1 MNFTNTNIKDFIYHI
16 IKFNN
21 IDDIIDSCKT
31 DSEKGFIFER
41 LFDIIIKFGFC
52 DIFNNS
58 NFYHLIGNSNNGNLK
73 ILEDLNQYMKEKVF
87 SSNSG
92 GISDISLKNKQ
103 DHTYIFISS
112 KFYKNHND
120 IHKEKSIDN
129 YDIQDIIAMATKNKH
144 IYTSYK
150 IYLLVRDK
158 MSLLNKVKNSN
169 QSSEYIYEH
178 IIEENILDKNDLN
191 KYFLEFKYNII
202 NHIHEDWNELFLSTK
217 DYLKLRFHQ
226 ELITQ
231 KTFDLIQ
238 KDYKN
243 FLWGCKCRS
252 GKTFMVGGIIVKQSN
267 IKNLNIIVITPAPT
281 ETIPQFTNDLFN
293 KFKDFNKFTIHNIQ
307 GSKMINDII
316 VSDNNIF
323 IMSKQ
328 LLQKYIYDNTI
339 LKIKNLNIDIIV
351 FDENHFSGTTE
362 LSKDILKSYSSEN
375 TIKIYLSA
383 TYNKPLKEWNILPD
397 AQMYWDIEDEQIC
410 KSILLDENNLIKL
423 NEKHGSHF
431 ITNIIEFYKKKGLS
445 LHDIFKSYEKMPELY
460 VLTNM
465 FDIERY
471 EKLKNMLNN
480 DNKFGF
486 SFDTLFGLNKCKNRF
501 SFENEVKTFLR
512 YISGSYKEI
521 DGNKTIFTRI
531 NKICTEK
538 NTRTPFTSIWFLPS
552 DNINEIS
559 ECLTKLMIEDGVLNK
574 YEILSI
580 NRKNKDL
587 VKEIKDQINLKEIE
601 AKSRGKTGLILLA
614 GNMLSLGITLNLCDL
629 VILMNNSLSSD
640 KVLQQMYRCMTEAD
654 DKKIGFVVDLNI
666 SRVLNTCVNY
676 TIYKKELNIEDKI
689 KYLIHNNLINIDI
702 DMLFN
707 KKINSDMII
716 KNLMDIWKK
725 DPIHNFK
732 ILLKRL
738 DHDFED
744 FDNSIQHLI
753 NKTFTKSLKDDKVN
767 LQLKFKDDEDDPQIL
782 PSGKNIIKDDDDTDD
797 SSDQTSTLS
806 ENDNKEINIS
816 FTKDVLPYIIPL
828 VCILTIKNNNMD
840 FVKMLNDI
848 HENNELLDI
857 FNDQCLI
864 WWNKKDLI
872 DLIKNIINQYFDKNS
887 NTYNISIQFKM
898 SLQSLIDNPIELLEL
913 INDCLKPKELEKKK
927 YGEVFTSMKLVNE
940 MLDKLPNDIWI
951 NQNLKWFDPACGM
964 GNFPVAIYLRLMDTL
979 KDKIPN
985 NNDRKKHILE
995 NMLYM
1000 SELNKKNVMITK
1012 QIFDINNEYNL
1023 NIYQGDTL
1031 TLDIYHL
1038 WNIQYFDI
1046 IVGNPPYQQTDEN
1059 GHSKGGGN
1067 NLYTKFIYKS
1077 YELLNENGYL
1087 LYINPPTYF
1096 GIGRSNNK
1104 DDMNIRKD
1112 IFNNC
1117 NIIYMNLEE
1126 CSKYFPNIG
1135 SLFIYYLI
1143 QKNNYVNEKLQI
1155 ICKYDNKIYNSII
1168 DQHLLNNMDYIPYLL
1183 NNISIDIC
1191 KKIKDTD
1198 NKLNIFHSPDNR
1210 GDKKHVQKN
1219 KKDEYIFPIQATG
1232 VQVLYSSKKCKNQY
1246 DKKVLMSRSG
1256 YLKPFY
1262 DNGIL
1267 GVGGDCFS
1275 ILVENEEEGNY
1286 IIKLLESKLYTFY
1299 ININKW
1305 SGFHHLKVLQ
1315 DLPYIKINDI
1325 HDIYN
1330 YFNLTNDEINF
1341 IESVITKIKEKKD
1354 TNIDEVTN
1362 TLNNIKISKKKKN
1375 KK

>member
-1 MNFTNTNIKDFIYHI
+1 
-16 IKFNN
+16 
-21 IDDIIDSCKT
+21 
-31 DSEKGFIFER
+31 
-41 LFDIIIKFGFC
+41 
-52 DIFNNS
+52 
-58 NFYHLIGNSNNGNLK
+58 
-73 ILEDLNQYMKEKVF
+73 
-87 SSNSG
+87 
-92 GISDISLKNKQ
+92 
-103 DHTYIFISS
+103 
-112 KFYKNHND
+112 
-120 IHKEKSIDN
+120 
-129 YDIQDIIAMATKNKH
+129 
-144 IYTSYK
+144 
-150 IYLLVRDK
+150 
-158 MSLLNKVKNSN
+158 
-169 QSSEYIYEH
+169 
-178 IIEENILDKNDLN
+178 
-191 KYFLEFKYNII
+191 
-202 NHIHEDWNELFLSTK
+202 
-217 DYLKLRFHQ
+217 
-226 ELITQ
+226 
-231 KTFDLIQ
+231 
-238 KDYKN
+238 
-243 FLWGCKCRS
+243 
-252 GKTFMVGGIIVKQSN
+252 
-267 IKNLNIIVITPAPT
+267 
-281 ETIPQFTNDLFN
+281 
-293 KFKDFNKFTIHNIQ
+293 
-307 GSKMINDII
+307 
-316 VSDNNIF
+316 
-323 IMSKQ
+323 
-328 LLQKYIYDNTI
+328 
-339 LKIKNLNIDIIV
+339 
-351 FDENHFSGTTE
+351 
-362 LSKDILKSYSSEN
+362 
-375 TIKIYLSA
+375 
-383 TYNKPLKEWNILPD
+383 
-397 AQMYWDIEDEQIC
+397 
-410 KSILLDENNLIKL
+410 
-423 NEKHGSHF
+423 
-431 ITNIIEFYKKKGLS
+431 
-445 LHDIFKSYEKMPELY
+445 
-460 VLTNM
+460 
-465 FDIERY
+465 
-471 EKLKNMLNN
+471 
-480 DNKFGF
+480 
-486 SFDTLFGLNKCKNRF
+486 
-501 SFENEVKTFLR
+501 
-512 YISGSYKEI
+512 
-521 DGNKTIFTRI
+521 
-531 NKICTEK
+531 
-538 NTRTPFTSIWFLPS
+538 
-552 DNINEIS
+552 
-559 ECLTKLMIEDGVLNK
+559 
-574 YEILSI
+574 
-580 NRKNKDL
+580 
-587 VKEIKDQINLKEIE
+587 
-601 AKSRGKTGLILLA
+601 
-614 GNMLSLGITLNLCDL
+614 
-629 VILMNNSLSSD
+629 
-640 KVLQQMYRCMTEAD
+640 MTEAD

-666 SRVLNTCVNY
+666 SRVINTCVNY

-689 KYLIHNNLINIDI
+689 KYLIYNNLINIDI

-738 DHDFED
+738 DHDFEN

-782 PSGKNIIKDDDDTDD
+782 PSGKIIIKDDDDTDD

-940 MLDKLPNDIWI
+940 MLDKLPNNVWM

-964 GNFPVAIYLRLMDTL
+964 GNFPVAIYLRLMDAL

-1012 QIFDINNEYNL
+1012 QIFDINNEYHL

-1038 WNIQYFDI
+1038 WNILYFDI

-1143 QKNNYVNEKLQI
+1143 KF
-1155 ICKYDNKIYNSII
+1155 
-1168 DQHLLNNMDYIPYLL
+1168 
-1183 NNISIDIC
+1183 
-1191 KKIKDTD
+1191 
-1198 NKLNIFHSPDNR
+1198 FHFFR
-1210 GDKKHVQKN
+1210 
-1219 KKDEYIFPIQATG
+1219 
-1232 VQVLYSSKKCKNQY
+1232 
-1246 DKKVLMSRSG
+1246 
-1256 YLKPFY
+1256 
-1262 DNGIL
+1262 
-1267 GVGGDCFS
+1267 
-1275 ILVENEEEGNY
+1275 
-1286 IIKLLESKLYTFY
+1286 
-1299 ININKW
+1299 
-1305 SGFHHLKVLQ
+1305 
-1315 DLPYIKINDI
+1315 
-1325 HDIYN
+1325 
-1330 YFNLTNDEINF
+1330 NF
-1341 IESVITKIKEKKD
+1341 IYFIFKQIVIILCQ
-1354 TNIDEVTN
+1354 N
-1362 TLNNIKISKKKKN
+1362 T
-1375 KK
+1375 

>member
-1 MNFTNTNIKDFIYHI
+1 
-16 IKFNN
+16 
-21 IDDIIDSCKT
+21 
-31 DSEKGFIFER
+31 
-41 LFDIIIKFGFC
+41 
-52 DIFNNS
+52 
-58 NFYHLIGNSNNGNLK
+58 
-73 ILEDLNQYMKEKVF
+73 
-87 SSNSG
+87 
-92 GISDISLKNKQ
+92 
-103 DHTYIFISS
+103 
-112 KFYKNHND
+112 
-120 IHKEKSIDN
+120 
-129 YDIQDIIAMATKNKH
+129 
-144 IYTSYK
+144 
-150 IYLLVRDK
+150 
-158 MSLLNKVKNSN
+158 
-169 QSSEYIYEH
+169 
-178 IIEENILDKNDLN
+178 
-191 KYFLEFKYNII
+191 
-202 NHIHEDWNELFLSTK
+202 
-217 DYLKLRFHQ
+217 
-226 ELITQ
+226 
-231 KTFDLIQ
+231 
-238 KDYKN
+238 
-243 FLWGCKCRS
+243 
-252 GKTFMVGGIIVKQSN
+252 
-267 IKNLNIIVITPAPT
+267 
-281 ETIPQFTNDLFN
+281 
-293 KFKDFNKFTIHNIQ
+293 
-307 GSKMINDII
+307 
-316 VSDNNIF
+316 
-323 IMSKQ
+323 
-328 LLQKYIYDNTI
+328 
-339 LKIKNLNIDIIV
+339 
-351 FDENHFSGTTE
+351 
-362 LSKDILKSYSSEN
+362 
-375 TIKIYLSA
+375 
-383 TYNKPLKEWNILPD
+383 
-397 AQMYWDIEDEQIC
+397 
-410 KSILLDENNLIKL
+410 
-423 NEKHGSHF
+423 
-431 ITNIIEFYKKKGLS
+431 
-445 LHDIFKSYEKMPELY
+445 
-460 VLTNM
+460 
-465 FDIERY
+465 
-471 EKLKNMLNN
+471 
-480 DNKFGF
+480 
-486 SFDTLFGLNKCKNRF
+486 
-501 SFENEVKTFLR
+501 
-512 YISGSYKEI
+512 
-521 DGNKTIFTRI
+521 
-531 NKICTEK
+531 
-538 NTRTPFTSIWFLPS
+538 
-552 DNINEIS
+552 
-559 ECLTKLMIEDGVLNK
+559 
-574 YEILSI
+574 
-580 NRKNKDL
+580 
-587 VKEIKDQINLKEIE
+587 
-601 AKSRGKTGLILLA
+601 
-614 GNMLSLGITLNLCDL
+614 
-629 VILMNNSLSSD
+629 
-640 KVLQQMYRCMTEAD
+640 
-654 DKKIGFVVDLNI
+654 
-666 SRVLNTCVNY
+666 
-676 TIYKKELNIEDKI
+676 
-689 KYLIHNNLINIDI
+689 
-702 DMLFN
+702 
-707 KKINSDMII
+707 
-716 KNLMDIWKK
+716 
-725 DPIHNFK
+725 
-732 ILLKRL
+732 
-738 DHDFED
+738 
-744 FDNSIQHLI
+744 
-753 NKTFTKSLKDDKVN
+753 
-767 LQLKFKDDEDDPQIL
+767 
-782 PSGKNIIKDDDDTDD
+782 
-797 SSDQTSTLS
+797 
-806 ENDNKEINIS
+806 
-816 FTKDVLPYIIPL
+816 
-828 VCILTIKNNNMD
+828 
-840 FVKMLNDI
+840 
-848 HENNELLDI
+848 
-857 FNDQCLI
+857 
-864 WWNKKDLI
+864 
-872 DLIKNIINQYFDKNS
+872 
-887 NTYNISIQFKM
+887 
-898 SLQSLIDNPIELLEL
+898 
-913 INDCLKPKELEKKK
+913 
-927 YGEVFTSMKLVNE
+927 MKLVNE

-1354 TNIDEVTN
+1354 TNIDELTN